1 MDAITLLKNDHR
13 TVNALF
19 VRFEKAGESAY
30 EEKQTLAE
38 KIIKELSIHTSIEEQ
53 LFYPVARTLS
63 DALNDHVLESLEEHH
78 GAKATLAELEKMA
91 STDERFDAKMTVLIE
106 SVRHHVK
113 EEEQDWFPMVRKLMT
128 KATLMSLG
136 EALQSAKSG
145 APTHPD
151 PLAPDT
157 PPGNDPYE
165 KFAGV
170 ISSEIDKDASKV
182 SRHSLKTG
190 SPRSL
195 HSRP

>member
-1 MDAITLLKNDHR
+1 LDAITLLKNDHR

-19 VRFEKAGESAY
+19 VRFEKAREGAY
-30 EEKQTLAE
+30 KEKQALAE
-38 KIIKELSIHTSIEEQ
+38 KIVKELSIHTSIEEQ

-78 GAKATLAELEKMA
+78 GAKATLAEIERMA

-113 EEEQDWFPMVRKLMT
+113 EEEQDWFPMVRKQMKKDAL
-128 KATLMSLG
+128 ASLG
-136 EALQSAKSG
+136 EALQNAKRG

-165 KFAGV
+165 KFAGI
-170 ISSEIDKDASKV
+170 ISLESDKDASKDN
-182 SRHSLKTG
+182 RR
-190 SPRSL
+190 SPKRVNARSL
-195 HSRP
+195 